1 MKFSKYSAIYRND
14 NLTIND
20 EEIIGKVHDVKEYLR
35 YELANQCM
43 SHFEDFEY
51 ENLIDNAD
59 MIIDLIQELDE
70 TQEDTLKIKVYYN
83 PMGALQYTT
92 FVKEV

>member
-1 MKFSKYSAIYRND
+1 MKFDKYSAIYRND

-20 EEIIGKVHDVKEYLR
+20 EEIIGKVKDVKEYLR
-35 YELANQCM
+35 YELASQCM
-43 SHFEDFEY
+43 SDINY
-51 ENLIDNAD
+51 ENLVDNAD

-83 PMGALQYTT
+83 PMGGLYYKDY
-92 FVKEV
+92 KEEE

>member
-1 MKFSKYSAIYRND
+1 MKFSKYSAIYRNG

-20 EEIIGKVHDVKEYLR
+20 EEIIGKVYDVKEYLR

-43 SHFEDFEY
+43 SDINY

-70 TQEDTLKIKVYYN
+70 TQEDTLKIRVYYN
-83 PMGALQYTT
+83 PIGVLQYTT
-92 FVKEV
+92 FVKEEE

>member
-20 EEIIGKVHDVKEYLR
+20 EEIIGKVKDVKEYLR

-43 SHFEDFEY
+43 SDINY

-59 MIIDLIQELDE
+59 MIIDLLQELDE

-83 PMGALQYTT
+83 HMGAYMFKVL
-92 FVKEV
+92 KEEE

>member
-43 SHFEDFEY
+43 SDIDY
-51 ENLIDNAD
+51 ENLIDNGK
-59 MIIDLIQELDE
+59 MIFYLLEELENEND
-70 TQEDTLKIKVYYN
+70 DLKIKVYYN

-92 FVKEV
+92 FIKEEE

>member
-20 EEIIGKVHDVKEYLR
+20 EEIIGKVCDVKEYLR

-43 SHFEDFEY
+43 SDINY
-51 ENLIDNAD
+51 ENLIDNAN
-59 MIIDLIQELDE
+59 MIIDLLQELDE

-92 FVKEV
+92 FVKEVK

>member
-1 MKFSKYSAIYRND
+1 MSD
-14 NLTIND
+14 IN
-20 EEIIGKVHDVKEYLR
+20 
-35 YELANQCM
+35 
-43 SHFEDFEY
+43 Y

-59 MIIDLIQELDE
+59 MIIDLLQELDE
-70 TQEDTLKIKVYYN
+70 TQEDTLKIRVYYN

>member
-20 EEIIGKVHDVKEYLR
+20 EEIIGKVKDVKEYLR

-43 SHFEDFEY
+43 SDINY

-59 MIIDLIQELDE
+59 MIIDLLQELDE

-83 PMGALQYTT
+83 PMGAYMFKVL
-92 FVKEV
+92 KEEE